1 MKNKM
6 KTLITVILIVFLQ
19 NLYSQTF
26 DKTIYEKLLKSDKIE
41 FVKHAKSVSLTI
53 ETDSISESIFAKKAD
68 CLFIKPTG
76 SKNDNQYYQLVL
88 IVSTQNK
95 ENNKIILENAK
106 ENPEKKGVWTE
117 NEYLYRELDMEN
129 PISKE
134 MWNRILIYK
143 RK

>member
-1 MKNKM
+1 M
-6 KTLITVILIVFLQ
+6 
-19 NLYSQTF
+19 
-26 DKTIYEKLLKSDKIE
+26 
-41 FVKHAKSVSLTI
+41 
-53 ETDSISESIFAKKAD
+53 
-68 CLFIKPTG
+68 FIKPTG

-134 MWNRILIYK
+134 MCNKILIYK
-143 RK
+143 RDLVKGKI